1 MTPWQLA
8 CLGLV
13 AVALV
18 VIAYIAGVRS
28 ARLLRRRELEGARDS
43 GRAVIRDL
51 ARRHGPHRWQ
61 KLYPTAADALAG
73 LERYTT
79 GELQ

>member
-1 MTPWQLA
+1 MAAGLLA
-8 CLGLV
+8 AGAIV
-13 AVALV
+13 VALGS
-18 VIAYIAGVRS
+18 YIAGVRS
-28 ARLLRRRELEGARDS
+28 ARALRRHELQGARDT

-51 ARRHGPHRWQ
+51 ARRHGPQRWQ

-79 GELQ
+79 GELDG